1 MRLLRL
7 SCILLVCGCFS
18 QNGSDSQALNNDVEP
33 CRDFRCLHWA
43 MNRGAEPEEPAW
55 RECSWD
61 EVSDWLASDPD
72 CRRQG
77 GTRGYEMLKSEKD
90 RWGMRSEVWFSPCFG
105 TWASESAEGLTVIC
119 QNWTENILP
128 IKGLPRC
135 CKGVEVSG
143 PFDMSNVVI
152 ADSVEYFYSKAHG
165 ISDWPQYYEAYD
177 DLPRFNA
184 TSKLKYLSI
193 TRCSSGDDGR
203 KRLRIPCLD
212 MTRFSEMDNLEEVDV
227 FVAGLA
233 VHAEELLDNNKL
245 RCLSVTEFYDYLVDS
260 DEGGTGVDIGLED
273 DSNNEFLQHY
283 VVDDASFDEFIKR
296 DFSGIKKMRVE
307 IELSQVK
314 TWDIAYLANLH
325 FDFLCISTENCMIA
339 GVEAFQGGEGANAL
353 HIYMNIAK
361 EECGRDL

>member
-7 SCILLVCGCFS
+7 SCILLACGCAS
-18 QNGSDSQALNNDVEP
+18 QNDSGSQTLNSDAEP
-33 CRDFRCLHWA
+33 SRDFCCLHWS
-43 MNRGAEPEEPAW
+43 MNRGAEPGEPAW

-72 CRRQG
+72 CRRKDG
-77 GTRGYEMLKSEKD
+77 ARGYEMLKSEKD

-143 PFDMSNVVI
+143 PFDMSNAVI
-152 ADSVEYFYSKAHG
+152 ADSVEYFYSEAHG

-193 TRCSSGDDGR
+193 TRYSSGDDGR

-233 VHAEELLDNNKL
+233 VHAEKLLNINKL
-245 RCLSVTEFYDYLVDS
+245 RRLSVTEFYDYLAASNEEGVGGDAGWDS
-260 DEGGTGVDIGLED
+260 DWGNG
-273 DSNNEFLQHY
+273 SLQRY
-283 VVDDASFDEFIKR
+283 VVDDASFDEFLRRDFTGIKR
-296 DFSGIKKMRVE
+296 MQVE

-314 TWDIAYLANLH
+314 TWDIAYLANFH
-325 FDFLCISTENCMIA
+325 FDFLNIRAENCMIA

-353 HIYMNIAK
+353 SIYMNIAK
-361 EECGRDL
+361 ER